1 MTDLKALFDA
11 IARSIDEKKLERELH
26 ALTGAAAS
34 GGEGAPSAKAAPS
47 SARFLLQD
55 ILDES
60 ILGAK
65 AGDKSYPLRVLLS
78 ELAAK
83 SETDSAF
90 VLLCALN
97 VYFRVEA
104 DDEVKQRLGFEISRL
119 FYGFMEEA
127 RPEGLLARDAAGLV
141 AALLS
146 TELQRV
152 RLEAVDHLTT
162 FDSAV
167 HERAQ
172 GSDASSAHVKRPASF
187 LCRVPQTGMVRM
199 KALVVT

>member
-1 MTDLKALFDA
+1 MTDLKTLFDA
-11 IARSIDEKKLERELH
+11 IARSIDEKKLEGELR
-26 ALTGAAAS
+26 ALTHV
-34 GGEGAPSAKAAPS
+34 PS
-47 SARFLLQD
+47 SRPASTRSGPSPRFLLQD

-65 AGDKSYPLRVLLS
+65 AGDKSYPLRLLLS
-78 ELAAK
+78 ELAAR
-83 SETDSAF
+83 SESDSAF

-97 VYFRVEA
+97 FYFRIEA
-104 DDEVKQRLGFEISRL
+104 DDEVKQRVGFEISRL
-119 FYGFMEEA
+119 FYAFMEETH
-127 RPEGLLARDAAGLV
+127 PDGLAPRDVAGLV

-162 FDSAV
+162 FDSQV
-167 HERAQ
+167 HERAP
-172 GSDASSAHVKRPASF
+172 GSDASSAHVKRPGSF

-199 KALVVT
+199 KALALT

>member
-1 MTDLKALFDA
+1 MDLRAILDA
-11 IARSIDEKKLERELH
+11 IARSIDEKKLGHELYT
-26 ALTGAAAS
+26 LTHS
-34 GGEGAPSAKAAPS
+34 APATPIVTTAP

-65 AGDKSYPLRVLLS
+65 AGDKSYPLRVFLS
-78 ELAAK
+78 ELAAR
-83 SETDSAF
+83 SEADAAF

-104 DDEVKQRLGFEISRL
+104 DDEAKARLGFEASRL
-119 FYGFMEEA
+119 FYTFMEA
-127 RPEGLLARDAAGLV
+127 AHLEGLVARDVAGLL

-146 TELQRV
+146 TELARV
-152 RLEAVDHLTT
+152 RLEAVDHVTT

-172 GSDASSAHVKRPASF
+172 GSDAGSAQVKRPVSF

-199 KALVVT
+199 KALVLT

>member
-1 MTDLKALFDA
+1 MIELKTLFEA
-11 IARSIDEKKLERELH
+11 VARSIDEKKLESELR
-26 ALTGAAAS
+26 ALTHAPAS
-34 GGEGAPSAKAAPS
+34 TRAPGP

-65 AGDKSYPLRVLLS
+65 AGDKSYPLRLFLS
-78 ELAAK
+78 ELASHADK
-83 SETDSAF
+83 DSAF
-90 VLLCALN
+90 VLLCAFN
-97 VYFRVEA
+97 VYFRIEA

-119 FYGFMEEA
+119 FYAFMEEA
-127 RPEGLLARDAAGLV
+127 HGLVARDVAGLV

-162 FDSAV
+162 FDSQV
-167 HERAQ
+167 HERAA
-172 GSDASSAHVKRPASF
+172 GSDASSAHIRRPASF

-199 KALVVT
+199 KALVLT